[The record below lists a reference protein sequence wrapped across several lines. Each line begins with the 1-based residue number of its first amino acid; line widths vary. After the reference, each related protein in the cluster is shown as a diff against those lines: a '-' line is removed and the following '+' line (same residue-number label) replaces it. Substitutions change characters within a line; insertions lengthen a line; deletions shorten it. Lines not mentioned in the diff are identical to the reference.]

1 MSKIRL
7 NGTTS
12 GYTEIAPTAA
22 AGNNVITAPTATG
35 KFVIEDTSGGSGK
48 VGIGTEG
55 YSDINGNLHVY
66 NSSAGSVSAAG
77 DANELVLE
85 SATNVGMSFLTANDS
100 IARIKFG
107 DPDANN
113 AGVIAY
119 LHTDNSMRFHTT
131 DGTERLRIESGGDIK
146 IATGDLYFGTAGKG
160 ACFGVTSNTDS
171 NTLDDY
177 EEGTFNSTLT
187 ATDITL
193 TSNTYTCYYTR
204 IGRVVTINGYA
215 AGTTPASLSG
225 YSANTSHSLLVGN
238 LPFNIINAVGA
249 RGAASLGVHSGF
261 TVDNNHHLATH
272 GTANSNSISV
282 WQEPDSNGV
291 RIGPT
296 LFTSTAMTL
305 HFSFTYQTT

>member
-131 DGTERLRIESGGDIK
+131 DGTER
-146 IATGDLYFGTAGKG
+146 
-160 ACFGVTSNTDS
+160 
-171 NTLDDY
+171 
-177 EEGTFNSTLT
+177 
-187 ATDITL
+187 
-193 TSNTYTCYYTR
+193 
-204 IGRVVTINGYA
+204 
-215 AGTTPASLSG
+215 
-225 YSANTSHSLLVGN
+225 
-238 LPFNIINAVGA
+238 
-249 RGAASLGVHSGF
+249 
-261 TVDNNHHLATH
+261 
-272 GTANSNSISV
+272 
-282 WQEPDSNGV
+282 
-291 RIGPT
+291 
-296 LFTSTAMTL
+296 
-305 HFSFTYQTT
+305 